1 MLKKVMIMLL
11 MICSLFLFGCGKEEN
26 NDSNK
31 NNITYTNKFE
41 CIREYKLTKDQVF
54 YATKEEPLNGE
65 KGDAVNVTYTR
76 SYDFD
81 KNGDKLL
88 KYYDITTY
96 DYILDYDMDK
106 TYKLLN
112 KYIDSLKKD
121 NSKSKI
127 LTVPFFIA
135 SDNIIIS
142 SLGPK
147 IKFKYEIIDNVKGKI
162 KTKVTDFGVNN
173 ALVEMY
179 FELEIGYLVVI
190 PMNKKESVLKTE
202 ILISSKII
210 NGKVPTFYGK
220 NIFKESSISTSN

>member
-1 MLKKVMIMLL
+1 MKLKERLKRKYYILITFL
-11 MICSLFLFGCGKEEN
+11 ISLFLFIIIFSLYSKKLNPKLNDYIDFLVKDEIYKKVIKSNNFITNEEV
-26 NDSNK
+26 ND
-31 NNITYTNKFE
+31 ILY
-41 CIREYKLTKDQVF
+41 I
-54 YATKEEPLNGE
+54 
-65 KGDAVNVTYTR
+65 
-76 SYDFD
+76 D
-81 KNGDKLL
+81 KNKSNEIV
-88 KYYDITTY
+88 Y
-96 DYILDYDMDK
+96 LDYNIDK

-173 ALVEMY
+173 ALIEMY

-220 NIFKESSISTSN
+220 NIFKESSVSTSN

>member
-1 MLKKVMIMLL
+1 MKLKERLKRKYYILITFL
-11 MICSLFLFGCGKEEN
+11 ISLFLFIIIFSLYSKKQNPKLNDYIDFLVKDEIYKKVIKSNNFITNEEVN
-26 NDSNK
+26 DILYIDKNDSNE
-31 NNITYTNKFE
+31 IVY
-41 CIREYKLTKDQVF
+41 
-54 YATKEEPLNGE
+54 
-65 KGDAVNVTYTR
+65 
-76 SYDFD
+76 
-81 KNGDKLL
+81 
-88 KYYDITTY
+88 
-96 DYILDYDMDK
+96 LDYNMDK

-112 KYIDSLKKD
+112 KYIESLKKD

-127 LTVPFFIA
+127 LTVPLFIA

-220 NIFKESSISTSN
+220 NIFKESGVSTSN

>member
-1 MLKKVMIMLL
+1 MKLKERLKRKYYILITFL
-11 MICSLFLFGCGKEEN
+11 ISLFLFIIIFSLYSKKLNPKLNDYIDFLVKDEIYKKVIKSNNFITNEEV
-26 NDSNK
+26 ND
-31 NNITYTNKFE
+31 ILY
-41 CIREYKLTKDQVF
+41 I
-54 YATKEEPLNGE
+54 
-65 KGDAVNVTYTR
+65 
-76 SYDFD
+76 D
-81 KNGDKLL
+81 KNKSNEIV
-88 KYYDITTY
+88 Y
-96 DYILDYDMDK
+96 LDYDIDK

-112 KYIDSLKKD
+112 KYIESLKKD

-127 LTVPFFIA
+127 LTVPFFIV

-220 NIFKESSISTSN
+220 NIFKESSVSTSN

>member
-1 MLKKVMIMLL
+1 MKLKERLKRKYYILITFL
-11 MICSLFLFGCGKEEN
+11 ISLFLFIIIFSLYSKKLNPKLNDYIDFLVKDEIYKKVIKSNNFITNEEV
-26 NDSNK
+26 ND
-31 NNITYTNKFE
+31 ILY
-41 CIREYKLTKDQVF
+41 I
-54 YATKEEPLNGE
+54 
-65 KGDAVNVTYTR
+65 
-76 SYDFD
+76 D
-81 KNGDKLL
+81 KNKSNEIV
-88 KYYDITTY
+88 Y
-96 DYILDYDMDK
+96 LDYDIDK

-121 NSKSKI
+121 NFKSKI

-220 NIFKESSISTSN
+220 NIFKESSVSTSN

>member
-1 MLKKVMIMLL
+1 MKLKERLKRKYYILITFL
-11 MICSLFLFGCGKEEN
+11 ISLFLFIIIFSLYSKKLNPKLNDYIDFLVKDEIYKKVIKSNNFITNEEVN
-26 NDSNK
+26 DILYIDKNDSNE
-31 NNITYTNKFE
+31 IVY
-41 CIREYKLTKDQVF
+41 
-54 YATKEEPLNGE
+54 
-65 KGDAVNVTYTR
+65 
-76 SYDFD
+76 
-81 KNGDKLL
+81 
-88 KYYDITTY
+88 
-96 DYILDYDMDK
+96 LDYDIDK

-190 PMNKKESVLKTE
+190 PMNKKENVLKTE

-220 NIFKESSISTSN
+220 NIFKESGVSTSN

>member
-1 MLKKVMIMLL
+1 MFIIIFSLYSKKLNPKLNDYIDFLVKNEIYKKVIKSNNF
-11 MICSLFLFGCGKEEN
+11 ITNEEV
-26 NDSNK
+26 ND
-31 NNITYTNKFE
+31 ILY
-41 CIREYKLTKDQVF
+41 I
-54 YATKEEPLNGE
+54 
-65 KGDAVNVTYTR
+65 
-76 SYDFD
+76 D
-81 KNGDKLL
+81 KNKSNEIV
-88 KYYDITTY
+88 Y
-96 DYILDYDMDK
+96 LDYDMDK

>member
-1 MLKKVMIMLL
+1 MKLKERLKRKYYILITFL
-11 MICSLFLFGCGKEEN
+11 ISLFLFIIIFSLYSKKLNPKLNDYIDFLVKDEIYKKVIKSNNFITNEEV
-26 NDSNK
+26 ND
-31 NNITYTNKFE
+31 ILY
-41 CIREYKLTKDQVF
+41 I
-54 YATKEEPLNGE
+54 
-65 KGDAVNVTYTR
+65 
-76 SYDFD
+76 D
-81 KNGDKLL
+81 KNKSNEIV
-88 KYYDITTY
+88 Y
-96 DYILDYDMDK
+96 LDYDIDK

-147 IKFKYEIIDNVKGKI
+147 VKFKYEIIDNVKGKI

-173 ALVEMY
+173 ALIEMY

-220 NIFKESSISTSN
+220 NIFKESSASTSN

>member
-1 MLKKVMIMLL
+1 MKLKERLKRKYYILITFL
-11 MICSLFLFGCGKEEN
+11 ISLFLFIIIFSLYSKKLNPKLNDYIDFLVKDEIYKKVIKSNNFITNEEV
-26 NDSNK
+26 ND
-31 NNITYTNKFE
+31 ILY
-41 CIREYKLTKDQVF
+41 I
-54 YATKEEPLNGE
+54 
-65 KGDAVNVTYTR
+65 
-76 SYDFD
+76 D
-81 KNGDKLL
+81 KNKSNEIV
-88 KYYDITTY
+88 Y
-96 DYILDYDMDK
+96 LDYDIDK

-147 IKFKYEIIDNVKGKI
+147 VKFKYEIIDNVKGKI

-210 NGKVPTFYGK
+210 NGKAPTFYGK
-220 NIFKESSISTSN
+220 NIFKESGVSTSN

>member
-1 MLKKVMIMLL
+1 MKLKERLKRKYYILITFL
-11 MICSLFLFGCGKEEN
+11 ISLFLFIIIFSLYSKKLNPKLNDYIDFLVKDEIYKKVIKSNNFITNEEV
-26 NDSNK
+26 ND
-31 NNITYTNKFE
+31 ILY
-41 CIREYKLTKDQVF
+41 I
-54 YATKEEPLNGE
+54 
-65 KGDAVNVTYTR
+65 
-76 SYDFD
+76 D
-81 KNGDKLL
+81 KNKSNEIV
-88 KYYDITTY
+88 Y
-96 DYILDYDMDK
+96 LDYDIDK

-147 IKFKYEIIDNVKGKI
+147 VKFKYEIIDNVKGKI

-210 NGKVPTFYGK
+210 NGKVPSFYGK
-220 NIFKESSISTSN
+220 NIFKESGVSTSN

>member
-1 MLKKVMIMLL
+1 MKLKERLKRKYYILITFL
-11 MICSLFLFGCGKEEN
+11 ISLFLFIIIFSLYSKKLNPKLNDYIDFLVKGEIYKKVIKSNNFITNEEI
-26 NDSNK
+26 ND
-31 NNITYTNKFE
+31 ILY
-41 CIREYKLTKDQVF
+41 I
-54 YATKEEPLNGE
+54 
-65 KGDAVNVTYTR
+65 
-76 SYDFD
+76 D
-81 KNGDKLL
+81 KNKSNEIV
-88 KYYDITTY
+88 Y
-96 DYILDYDMDK
+96 LDYDIDK

-112 KYIDSLKKD
+112 KYIESLKKD

-190 PMNKKESVLKTE
+190 PMNKKENVLKTE
-202 ILISSKII
+202 ILISSKVI

-220 NIFKESSISTSN
+220 NIFKESSVSTSN

>member
-1 MLKKVMIMLL
+1 MKLKERLKRKYYFLITFL
-11 MICSLFLFGCGKEEN
+11 ISLFLFIIIFSLYSKKLNPKLNDYIDFLVKDEIYKKVIKSNNFITNEEV
-26 NDSNK
+26 ND
-31 NNITYTNKFE
+31 ILY
-41 CIREYKLTKDQVF
+41 I
-54 YATKEEPLNGE
+54 
-65 KGDAVNVTYTR
+65 
-76 SYDFD
+76 D
-81 KNGDKLL
+81 KNKSNEIV
-88 KYYDITTY
+88 Y
-96 DYILDYDMDK
+96 LDYDIDK

-202 ILISSKII
+202 ILISSKVI

-220 NIFKESSISTSN
+220 NIFKESGVSTSN

>member
-1 MLKKVMIMLL
+1 MFIIIFSLYSKKLNPKLNDYIDFLVKDEIYKKVIKSNNF
-11 MICSLFLFGCGKEEN
+11 ITNEEVN
-26 NDSNK
+26 DILYIDKNDSNE
-31 NNITYTNKFE
+31 IVY
-41 CIREYKLTKDQVF
+41 
-54 YATKEEPLNGE
+54 
-65 KGDAVNVTYTR
+65 
-76 SYDFD
+76 
-81 KNGDKLL
+81 
-88 KYYDITTY
+88 
-96 DYILDYDMDK
+96 LDYNMDK

-112 KYIDSLKKD
+112 KYIESLKKD

-147 IKFKYEIIDNVKGKI
+147 VKFKYEIMNNVKGKI

-202 ILISSKII
+202 ILISSKVI

>member
-1 MLKKVMIMLL
+1 MKLKERLKRKYYILITFL
-11 MICSLFLFGCGKEEN
+11 ISLFLFIIIFSLYSKKLNPKLNDYIDFLVKDEIYKKVIKSNNFITNEEV
-26 NDSNK
+26 NDILYIDK
-31 NNITYTNKFE
+31 NNSNEIVY
-41 CIREYKLTKDQVF
+41 
-54 YATKEEPLNGE
+54 
-65 KGDAVNVTYTR
+65 
-76 SYDFD
+76 
-81 KNGDKLL
+81 
-88 KYYDITTY
+88 
-96 DYILDYDMDK
+96 LDYDIDK

-112 KYIDSLKKD
+112 KYIDNLKKD

-147 IKFKYEIIDNVKGKI
+147 VKFKYEIIDNVKGKI

-220 NIFKESSISTSN
+220 NIFKESGVSTSN

>member
-1 MLKKVMIMLL
+1 MKLKERLKRKYYILITFL
-11 MICSLFLFGCGKEEN
+11 ISLFLFIIIFSLYSKKLNPKLNDYIDFLVKDEIYKKVIKSNNFITNEEV
-26 NDSNK
+26 
-31 NNITYTNKFE
+31 NNILY
-41 CIREYKLTKDQVF
+41 I
-54 YATKEEPLNGE
+54 
-65 KGDAVNVTYTR
+65 
-76 SYDFD
+76 D
-81 KNGDKLL
+81 KNKSNEIV
-88 KYYDITTY
+88 Y
-96 DYILDYDMDK
+96 LDYDIDK

-173 ALVEMY
+173 ALIEMY

-190 PMNKKESVLKTE
+190 PMNKKESVLRTE
-202 ILISSKII
+202 ILISSKVI

-220 NIFKESSISTSN
+220 NIFKESSVSTSN

>member
-1 MLKKVMIMLL
+1 MKLKERLKRKYYILITFL
-11 MICSLFLFGCGKEEN
+11 ISLFLFIIIFSLYSKKLNPKLNDYIDFLVKNEIYKRVIKSNNFITNEEV
-26 NDSNK
+26 ND
-31 NNITYTNKFE
+31 ILY
-41 CIREYKLTKDQVF
+41 I
-54 YATKEEPLNGE
+54 
-65 KGDAVNVTYTR
+65 
-76 SYDFD
+76 D
-81 KNGDKLL
+81 KNKSNEIV
-88 KYYDITTY
+88 Y
-96 DYILDYDMDK
+96 LDYDMDK

>member
-1 MLKKVMIMLL
+1 MKLKERLKRKYYILITFL
-11 MICSLFLFGCGKEEN
+11 ISLFLFIIIFSLYSKKLNPKLNDYIDFLVKDEIYKKVIKSNNFITNEEVN
-26 NDSNK
+26 DILYIDKNDSNE
-31 NNITYTNKFE
+31 IVY
-41 CIREYKLTKDQVF
+41 
-54 YATKEEPLNGE
+54 
-65 KGDAVNVTYTR
+65 
-76 SYDFD
+76 
-81 KNGDKLL
+81 
-88 KYYDITTY
+88 
-96 DYILDYDMDK
+96 LDYNMDK

-112 KYIDSLKKD
+112 KYIESLKKD

-147 IKFKYEIIDNVKGKI
+147 VKFKYEIMNNVKGKI

-202 ILISSKII
+202 ILISSKVI

-220 NIFKESSISTSN
+220 NIFKESSVSTSN

>member
-1 MLKKVMIMLL
+1 MFIIIFSLYSKKINPKLNDYIDFLVKDEIYKKVIKSNNF
-11 MICSLFLFGCGKEEN
+11 ITNEEV
-26 NDSNK
+26 ND
-31 NNITYTNKFE
+31 ILY
-41 CIREYKLTKDQVF
+41 I
-54 YATKEEPLNGE
+54 
-65 KGDAVNVTYTR
+65 
-76 SYDFD
+76 D
-81 KNGDKLL
+81 KNKSNEIV
-88 KYYDITTY
+88 Y
-96 DYILDYDMDK
+96 LDYDIDK

-147 IKFKYEIIDNVKGKI
+147 VKFKYEIIDNVKGKI

-220 NIFKESSISTSN
+220 NIFKESSVSTSN

>member
-1 MLKKVMIMLL
+1 MKLKERLKRKYYILITFL
-11 MICSLFLFGCGKEEN
+11 ISLFLFIIIFSLYSKKLNHKLNDYIDFLVKDEIYKKVIKSNNFITNEEV
-26 NDSNK
+26 ND
-31 NNITYTNKFE
+31 ILY
-41 CIREYKLTKDQVF
+41 I
-54 YATKEEPLNGE
+54 
-65 KGDAVNVTYTR
+65 
-76 SYDFD
+76 D
-81 KNGDKLL
+81 KNKSNEIV
-88 KYYDITTY
+88 Y
-96 DYILDYDMDK
+96 LDYDIDK

-220 NIFKESSISTSN
+220 NIFKESSVSTSN

>member
-1 MLKKVMIMLL
+1 MKLKERLKRKYYFLITFL
-11 MICSLFLFGCGKEEN
+11 ISLFLFIIIFSLYSKKLNPKLNDYIDFLVKDEIYKKVIKSNNFITNEEV
-26 NDSNK
+26 ND
-31 NNITYTNKFE
+31 ILY
-41 CIREYKLTKDQVF
+41 I
-54 YATKEEPLNGE
+54 
-65 KGDAVNVTYTR
+65 
-76 SYDFD
+76 D
-81 KNGDKLL
+81 KNKSNEIVYLN
-88 KYYDITTY
+88 YDI
-96 DYILDYDMDK
+96 DK

-202 ILISSKII
+202 ILISSKVI

-220 NIFKESSISTSN
+220 NIFKESGVSTSN

>member
-1 MLKKVMIMLL
+1 MKLKERLKRKYYILITFL
-11 MICSLFLFGCGKEEN
+11 ISLFLFIIIFSLYSKKLNPKLNDYIDFLVKDEIYKKVIKSNNFITNEEVN
-26 NDSNK
+26 DILYIDKNDSNE
-31 NNITYTNKFE
+31 IVY
-41 CIREYKLTKDQVF
+41 
-54 YATKEEPLNGE
+54 
-65 KGDAVNVTYTR
+65 
-76 SYDFD
+76 
-81 KNGDKLL
+81 
-88 KYYDITTY
+88 
-96 DYILDYDMDK
+96 LDYNMDK

-112 KYIDSLKKD
+112 KYIESLKKD

-127 LTVPFFIA
+127 LTVPLFIA

-220 NIFKESSISTSN
+220 NIFKESSVSTSN

>member
-1 MLKKVMIMLL
+1 MKLKERLKRKYYILITFL
-11 MICSLFLFGCGKEEN
+11 ISLFLFIIIFSLYSKKLNPKLNDYIDFLVKDEIYKKVIKSNNFITNEEV
-26 NDSNK
+26 ND
-31 NNITYTNKFE
+31 ILY
-41 CIREYKLTKDQVF
+41 I
-54 YATKEEPLNGE
+54 
-65 KGDAVNVTYTR
+65 
-76 SYDFD
+76 D
-81 KNGDKLL
+81 KNKSNEIV
-88 KYYDITTY
+88 Y
-96 DYILDYDMDK
+96 LDYDIDK

-112 KYIDSLKKD
+112 KDIESLKKD

-220 NIFKESSISTSN
+220 NIFKESGVSTSN

>member
-1 MLKKVMIMLL
+1 MKLKERLKRKYYILITFL
-11 MICSLFLFGCGKEEN
+11 ISLFLFIIIFSLYSKKINPKLNDYIDFLVKDEIYKKVIKSNNFITNEEV
-26 NDSNK
+26 ND
-31 NNITYTNKFE
+31 ILY
-41 CIREYKLTKDQVF
+41 I
-54 YATKEEPLNGE
+54 
-65 KGDAVNVTYTR
+65 
-76 SYDFD
+76 D
-81 KNGDKLL
+81 KNKSNEIV
-88 KYYDITTY
+88 Y
-96 DYILDYDMDK
+96 LDYDIDK

-147 IKFKYEIIDNVKGKI
+147 VKFKYEIIDNVKGKI

-220 NIFKESSISTSN
+220 NIFKESSVSTSN

>member
-1 MLKKVMIMLL
+1 MKLKERLKRKYYILITFL
-11 MICSLFLFGCGKEEN
+11 ISLFLFIIIFSLYSKKLNPKLNDYIDFLVKDEIYKKVIKSNNFITNEEV
-26 NDSNK
+26 ND
-31 NNITYTNKFE
+31 ILY
-41 CIREYKLTKDQVF
+41 I
-54 YATKEEPLNGE
+54 
-65 KGDAVNVTYTR
+65 
-76 SYDFD
+76 D
-81 KNGDKLL
+81 KNKSNEIV
-88 KYYDITTY
+88 Y
-96 DYILDYDMDK
+96 LDYDIDK

-179 FELEIGYLVVI
+179 FELEIGYLFVI
-190 PMNKKESVLKTE
+190 PMNKK
-202 ILISSKII
+202 
-210 NGKVPTFYGK
+210 
-220 NIFKESSISTSN
+220 

>member
-1 MLKKVMIMLL
+1 MKLKERLKRKYYILITFL
-11 MICSLFLFGCGKEEN
+11 ISLFLFIIIFSLYSKKLNPKLNDYIDFLVKDEIYKKVIKSNNFITNEEV
-26 NDSNK
+26 
-31 NNITYTNKFE
+31 NNILY
-41 CIREYKLTKDQVF
+41 I
-54 YATKEEPLNGE
+54 
-65 KGDAVNVTYTR
+65 
-76 SYDFD
+76 D
-81 KNGDKLL
+81 KNKSNEIV
-88 KYYDITTY
+88 Y
-96 DYILDYDMDK
+96 LDYDIDK

-162 KTKVTDFGVNN
+162 KTKITDFGVNN

-220 NIFKESSISTSN
+220 NIFKESSVSTSN

>member
-1 MLKKVMIMLL
+1 MKLKERLKRKYYILITFL
-11 MICSLFLFGCGKEEN
+11 ISLFLFIIIFSLYSKKLNPKLNDYIDFLVKDEIYKKVIKSNNFITNEEV
-26 NDSNK
+26 ND
-31 NNITYTNKFE
+31 ILY
-41 CIREYKLTKDQVF
+41 I
-54 YATKEEPLNGE
+54 
-65 KGDAVNVTYTR
+65 
-76 SYDFD
+76 D
-81 KNGDKLL
+81 KNKSNEIV
-88 KYYDITTY
+88 Y
-96 DYILDYDMDK
+96 LDYNMDK

-220 NIFKESSISTSN
+220 NIFKESGVSTSN

>member
-1 MLKKVMIMLL
+1 MKLKERLKRKYYILITFL
-11 MICSLFLFGCGKEEN
+11 ISLFLFIIIFSLYSKKLNPKLNDYIDFLVKDEIYKKVIKSNNFITNEEV
-26 NDSNK
+26 
-31 NNITYTNKFE
+31 NNILY
-41 CIREYKLTKDQVF
+41 I
-54 YATKEEPLNGE
+54 
-65 KGDAVNVTYTR
+65 
-76 SYDFD
+76 D
-81 KNGDKLL
+81 KNKSNEIV
-88 KYYDITTY
+88 Y
-96 DYILDYDMDK
+96 LDYDIDK

-220 NIFKESSISTSN
+220 NIFKESGVSTSN

>member
-1 MLKKVMIMLL
+1 MKLKERLKRKYYILITFL
-11 MICSLFLFGCGKEEN
+11 ISLFLFIIIFSLYSKKLNPKLNDYIDFLVKDEIYKKVIKSNNFITNEEI
-26 NDSNK
+26 NDILYIDK
-31 NNITYTNKFE
+31 NNSNEIVY
-41 CIREYKLTKDQVF
+41 
-54 YATKEEPLNGE
+54 
-65 KGDAVNVTYTR
+65 
-76 SYDFD
+76 
-81 KNGDKLL
+81 
-88 KYYDITTY
+88 
-96 DYILDYDMDK
+96 LDYDIDK

-127 LTVPFFIA
+127 LTVPLFIA

-202 ILISSKII
+202 ILISSKVI

-220 NIFKESSISTSN
+220 NIFKESGVSTSN

>member
-1 MLKKVMIMLL
+1 MKLKERLKRKYYILITFL
-11 MICSLFLFGCGKEEN
+11 ISLFLFIIIFSLYSKKLNPKLNDYIDFLVKDEIYKKVIKSNNFITNEEVN
-26 NDSNK
+26 DILYIDKNDSNE
-31 NNITYTNKFE
+31 IVY
-41 CIREYKLTKDQVF
+41 
-54 YATKEEPLNGE
+54 
-65 KGDAVNVTYTR
+65 
-76 SYDFD
+76 
-81 KNGDKLL
+81 
-88 KYYDITTY
+88 
-96 DYILDYDMDK
+96 LDYNMDK

-112 KYIDSLKKD
+112 KYIESLKKD

-127 LTVPFFIA
+127 LTVPLFIA

-162 KTKVTDFGVNN
+162 KTKVIDFGVNN

-220 NIFKESSISTSN
+220 NIFKESSVSTSN

>member
-1 MLKKVMIMLL
+1 MKLKERLKRKYYILITFL
-11 MICSLFLFGCGKEEN
+11 ISLFLFIIIFSLYSKKLNPKLNDYIDFLVKDEIYKKVIKSNNFITNEEVN
-26 NDSNK
+26 DILYIDKNDSNE
-31 NNITYTNKFE
+31 IVY
-41 CIREYKLTKDQVF
+41 
-54 YATKEEPLNGE
+54 
-65 KGDAVNVTYTR
+65 
-76 SYDFD
+76 
-81 KNGDKLL
+81 
-88 KYYDITTY
+88 
-96 DYILDYDMDK
+96 LDYNMDK

-112 KYIDSLKKD
+112 KYIESLKKD

-127 LTVPFFIA
+127 LTVPLFIA

-162 KTKVTDFGVNN
+162 KTKVTNFGVNN

-220 NIFKESSISTSN
+220 NIFKESSVSTSN

>member
-1 MLKKVMIMLL
+1 MKLKERLKRKYYILITFL
-11 MICSLFLFGCGKEEN
+11 ISLFLFIIIFSLYSKKLNPKLNDYIDFLVKDEIYKKVIKSNNFITNEEV
-26 NDSNK
+26 ND
-31 NNITYTNKFE
+31 ILY
-41 CIREYKLTKDQVF
+41 I
-54 YATKEEPLNGE
+54 
-65 KGDAVNVTYTR
+65 
-76 SYDFD
+76 D
-81 KNGDKLL
+81 KNKSNEIV
-88 KYYDITTY
+88 Y
-96 DYILDYDMDK
+96 LDYDIDK

-147 IKFKYEIIDNVKGKI
+147 VKFKYEIIDNVKGKI

>member
-1 MLKKVMIMLL
+1 MKLKERLKRKYYILITFL
-11 MICSLFLFGCGKEEN
+11 ISLFLFIIIFSLYSKKLNPKLNDYIDFLVKDEIYKKVIKSNNFITNEEV
-26 NDSNK
+26 ND
-31 NNITYTNKFE
+31 ILY
-41 CIREYKLTKDQVF
+41 I
-54 YATKEEPLNGE
+54 
-65 KGDAVNVTYTR
+65 
-76 SYDFD
+76 D
-81 KNGDKLL
+81 KNKSNEIV
-88 KYYDITTY
+88 Y
-96 DYILDYDMDK
+96 LDYDIDK

>member
-1 MLKKVMIMLL
+1 MKLKERLKRKYYILITFL
-11 MICSLFLFGCGKEEN
+11 ISLFLFIIIFSLYSKKLNPKLNDYIDFLVKDEIYKKVIKSNNFITNEEV
-26 NDSNK
+26 ND
-31 NNITYTNKFE
+31 ILY
-41 CIREYKLTKDQVF
+41 I
-54 YATKEEPLNGE
+54 
-65 KGDAVNVTYTR
+65 
-76 SYDFD
+76 D
-81 KNGDKLL
+81 KNKSNEIV
-88 KYYDITTY
+88 Y
-96 DYILDYDMDK
+96 LDYNMDK

-112 KYIDSLKKD
+112 KYIESLKKD

-220 NIFKESSISTSN
+220 NIFKESSVSTSN

>member
-1 MLKKVMIMLL
+1 MKLKERLKRKYYILITFLISFFLFIIIFSLYSEKLNPKLNDYIDFLVKDEIYKKVIKSNNF
-11 MICSLFLFGCGKEEN
+11 ITNEEV
-26 NDSNK
+26 ND
-31 NNITYTNKFE
+31 ILY
-41 CIREYKLTKDQVF
+41 I
-54 YATKEEPLNGE
+54 
-65 KGDAVNVTYTR
+65 
-76 SYDFD
+76 D
-81 KNGDKLL
+81 KNKSNEIV
-88 KYYDITTY
+88 Y
-96 DYILDYDMDK
+96 LDYDIDK

-220 NIFKESSISTSN
+220 NIFKESGVSTSN

>member
-1 MLKKVMIMLL
+1 MKLKERLKRKYYILITFL
-11 MICSLFLFGCGKEEN
+11 ISLFLFIIIFSLYSKKLNPKLNDYIDFLVKDEIYKKVIKSNNFITNEEV
-26 NDSNK
+26 ND
-31 NNITYTNKFE
+31 ILY
-41 CIREYKLTKDQVF
+41 I
-54 YATKEEPLNGE
+54 
-65 KGDAVNVTYTR
+65 
-76 SYDFD
+76 D
-81 KNGDKLL
+81 KNKSNEIV
-88 KYYDITTY
+88 Y
-96 DYILDYDMDK
+96 LDYDIDK

-112 KYIDSLKKD
+112 KYIESLKKD

-127 LTVPFFIA
+127 LIVPFFIA

-220 NIFKESSISTSN
+220 NIFKESSVSTSN

>member
-1 MLKKVMIMLL
+1 MKLKERLKRKYYILITFL
-11 MICSLFLFGCGKEEN
+11 ISLFLFIIIFSLYSKKLNPKLNDYIDFLVKDEIYKKVIKSNNFITNEEI
-26 NDSNK
+26 NDILYIDK
-31 NNITYTNKFE
+31 NNSNEIVY
-41 CIREYKLTKDQVF
+41 
-54 YATKEEPLNGE
+54 
-65 KGDAVNVTYTR
+65 
-76 SYDFD
+76 
-81 KNGDKLL
+81 
-88 KYYDITTY
+88 
-96 DYILDYDMDK
+96 LDYDIDK

-147 IKFKYEIIDNVKGKI
+147 VKFKYEIMNNVKGKI

-220 NIFKESSISTSN
+220 NIFKESGVSTSN

>member
-1 MLKKVMIMLL
+1 MKLKERLKRKYYILITFL
-11 MICSLFLFGCGKEEN
+11 ISLFLFIIIISLYSKKLNPKLNDYIDFLVKDEIYKKVIKSNNFITNEEV
-26 NDSNK
+26 ND
-31 NNITYTNKFE
+31 ILY
-41 CIREYKLTKDQVF
+41 I
-54 YATKEEPLNGE
+54 
-65 KGDAVNVTYTR
+65 
-76 SYDFD
+76 D
-81 KNGDKLL
+81 KNKSNEIV
-88 KYYDITTY
+88 Y
-96 DYILDYDMDK
+96 LDYDIDK

-220 NIFKESSISTSN
+220 NIFKESSVSTSN

>member
-1 MLKKVMIMLL
+1 MKLKERLKRKYYILITFL
-11 MICSLFLFGCGKEEN
+11 ISLFLFIIIFSLYSKKLNPKLNDYIDFLVKDEIYKKVIKSNNFITNEEV
-26 NDSNK
+26 ND
-31 NNITYTNKFE
+31 ILY
-41 CIREYKLTKDQVF
+41 I
-54 YATKEEPLNGE
+54 
-65 KGDAVNVTYTR
+65 
-76 SYDFD
+76 D
-81 KNGDKLL
+81 KNKSNEIV
-88 KYYDITTY
+88 Y
-96 DYILDYDMDK
+96 LDYDIDK

-173 ALVEMY
+173 ALIEMY

-190 PMNKKESVLKTE
+190 PMNKKESVLRTE
-202 ILISSKII
+202 ILISSKVI

-220 NIFKESSISTSN
+220 NIFKESSVSTSN

>member
-1 MLKKVMIMLL
+1 MKLKERLKRKYYILITFL
-11 MICSLFLFGCGKEEN
+11 ISLFLFVIIFSLYSKKLNPKLNDYIDFLVKDEIYKKVIKSNNFITNEEI
-26 NDSNK
+26 NDILYIDK
-31 NNITYTNKFE
+31 NNSNEIVY
-41 CIREYKLTKDQVF
+41 
-54 YATKEEPLNGE
+54 
-65 KGDAVNVTYTR
+65 
-76 SYDFD
+76 
-81 KNGDKLL
+81 
-88 KYYDITTY
+88 
-96 DYILDYDMDK
+96 LDYDIDK

-202 ILISSKII
+202 ILISSKVI

-220 NIFKESSISTSN
+220 NIFKESGVSTSN